1 MLVAGVEMIIEIT
14 ALKPPERAG
23 IKLALQHHD
32 GAGKAFPEQERD
44 RKIQGSVT
52 KQESLQT
59 YSFFI

>member
-32 GAGKAFPEQERD
+32 GAGKAFPRAGEGQED
-44 RKIQGSVT
+44 PGLSN
-52 KQESLQT
+52 
-59 YSFFI
+59 